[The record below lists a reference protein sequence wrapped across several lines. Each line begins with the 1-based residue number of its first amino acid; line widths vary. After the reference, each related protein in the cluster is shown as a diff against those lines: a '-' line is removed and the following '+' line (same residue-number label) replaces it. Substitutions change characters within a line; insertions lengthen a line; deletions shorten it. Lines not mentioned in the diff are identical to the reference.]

1 MARRSAESLPWS
13 LFGAGGFVV
22 AFLFP
27 VHIFL
32 FGLAIPLG
40 LVSAPSHAAIL
51 ALLHNPLTRIY
62 LFGFCALGLLHAAHR
77 LRFTVSDMLRLK
89 HLDTLLGVLA
99 YGAALVGIAI
109 TIALLVAIP

>member
-22 AFLFP
+22 AFVFP

-40 LVSAPSHAAIL
+40 WVATPSHDALL
-51 ALLHNPLTRIY
+51 ALLRNPLTRLY

-77 LRFTVSDMLRLK
+77 LRFTLSDMLRLK
-89 HLDTLLGVLA
+89 HLDTALGVLA
-99 YGAALVGIAI
+99 YGGAVVGIII
-109 TIALLVAIP
+109 TLGLLMSVP

>member
-1 MARRSAESLPWS
+1 MAGRSAESLPWS
-13 LFGAGGFVV
+13 LFGAGGFIV

-27 VHIFL
+27 IHILL
-32 FGLAIPLG
+32 FGLLIPLG
-40 LVSAPSHAAIL
+40 LIAGPSHAALL
-51 ALLHNPLTRIY
+51 ALLNHPLTRLY
-62 LFGFCALGLLHAAHR
+62 LLGFCGLGLMHAAHR

-109 TIALLVAIP
+109 TIDLLI

>member
-1 MARRSAESLPWS
+1 MAKRSSESLPWS

-27 VHIFL
+27 VHIL
-32 FGLAIPLG
+32 LLGIVIPLG
-40 LVSAPSHAAIL
+40 WVSAPSHAA
-51 ALLHNPLTRIY
+51 LLGLLRNPLTRIY

-99 YGAALVGIAI
+99 YGAALVGIVI
-109 TIALLVAIP
+109 TIVVLISV